1 MKLRSCPANPT
12 LFGSKAY
19 DGDSDLLKKA
29 AHGDLSVK
37 ASQDPDA
44 PEGTI
49 EGYGSKF
56 GLVDSY
62 GESVVA
68 GAFKKSLREWK
79 KRKRPIPMLW
89 QHDSRMPIGAWHDFE
104 EDEVGLK
111 LVGLLNLETQRGREA
126 WSDVKAET
134 VGGLSIG
141 YYEIKA
147 DPFSWEPTEEP
158 RKLYEL
164 DLRETSVVTFP
175 ALREAQIDAV
185 KARIARGEAL
195 TEREFEKFLREKL
208 NLSRSDAETV
218 NRIGY
223 RAWRQREVGQ
233 ADPGDDA
240 MEEIRSIRSLPPLNL
255 PAL

>member
-1 MKLRSCPANPT
+1 MRLIRASDPV
-12 LFGSKAY
+12 LFGAKR
-19 DGDSDLLKKA
+19 DEGMTDLL
-29 AHGDLSVK
+29 VK
-37 ASQDPDA
+37 ASHGEIQIKAVDDA

-62 GESVVA
+62 GETVLK
-68 GAFKKSLREWK
+68 GAFKESLREWR

-89 QHDSRMPIGAWHDFE
+89 QHRSDQPIGGWHTYE
-104 EDEVGLK
+104 EDDVGLK
-111 LVGLLNLETQRGREA
+111 LVGLLNLETQRGKEA
-126 WSDVKAET
+126 WSDVKAQN

-141 YYEIKA
+141 YYEIDA
-147 DPFSWEPTEEP
+147 DPWGVDATEP
-158 RKLYEL
+158 RRLKKL

-195 TEREFEKFLREKL
+195 TEREFERFLREKL
-208 NLSRSDAETV
+208 NLTRADAETI
-218 NRIGY
+218 NRHGY
-223 RAWRQREVGQ
+223 RAWRQREAGQ
-233 ADPGDDA
+233 ADQAD
-240 MEEIRSIRSLPPLNL
+240 EVVESIRSLADLPRLDL